1 MTMVNPYATLNQL
14 KTWVGVGTADTVD
27 DTMFEM
33 AIESASRMVDDDCD
47 RVFYASGT
55 AVARVFAPSDH
66 YLAQIDDAIS
76 ITAVATDDGSGTYA
90 TGWTVATDYQTEPLN
105 GIVGGQAW
113 PITRLRAVGSLTFPT
128 NMYPYSSDIGEA
140 TLKVTGQWGF
150 GTATPIAITQAT
162 LILAARIWKRAD
174 SILGVAGFGDLGALR
189 VSRSD
194 PDYSNLI
201 SRYVRTKVGTA

>member
-1 MTMVNPYATLNQL
+1 MITNGYATLNQL
-14 KTWVGVGTADTVD
+14 KVWVGVGTADAVD

-66 YLAQIDDAIS
+66 YVAQIDDAIA
-76 ITAVATDDGSGTYA
+76 ITSVATDDDEDGVYE
-90 TGWTVATDYQTEPLN
+90 TVWAATDYQTEPLN
-105 GIVGGQAW
+105 GTVGGQPW
-113 PITRLRAVGSLTFPT
+113 PITRLRA
-128 NMYPYSSDIGEA
+128 IGDQMFDDDDAQA

-162 LILAARIWKRAD
+162 LILASRIYKRAD
-174 SILGVAGFGDLGALR
+174 SPLGVAGFGDMGAMR
-189 VSRSD
+189 VTRND
-194 PDYSNLI
+194 PDYANLI
-201 SRYVRTKVGTA
+201 SRYVRTKVGSA

>member
-1 MTMVNPYATLNQL
+1 LSITNGYATLNQL
-14 KTWVGVGTADTVD
+14 KVWVGVGTADAVD

-66 YLAQIDDAIS
+66 YVAHIDDAIAITS
-76 ITAVATDDGSGTYA
+76 IQTDEDEDGVYETTWAT
-90 TGWTVATDYQTEPLN
+90 TDYQTEPLN
-105 GIVGGQAW
+105 GVVGGQAW
-113 PITRLRAVGSLTFPT
+113 PITRLRA
-128 NMYPYSSDIGEA
+128 IGTKRFDDDDAQA

-162 LILAARIWKRAD
+162 LILASRIYKRAD
-174 SILGVAGFGDLGALR
+174 SPLGVAGFGDMGAMR
-189 VSRSD
+189 VTRND

-201 SRYVRTKVGTA
+201 SRYIRTKVSTA

>member
-1 MTMVNPYATLNQL
+1 MSITNGYATLNQL
-14 KTWVGVGTADTVD
+14 KVWVGVGTADAVD

-66 YLAQIDDAIS
+66 YVAHIDDAIAITS
-76 ITAVATDDGSGTYA
+76 IQTDEDEDGVYETTWAT
-90 TGWTVATDYQTEPLN
+90 TDYQTEPLN
-105 GIVGGQAW
+105 GVVGGQAW
-113 PITRLRAVGSLTFPT
+113 PITRLRA
-128 NMYPYSSDIGEA
+128 IGTKRFDDDDAQA

-162 LILAARIWKRAD
+162 LILASRIYKRAD
-174 SILGVAGFGDLGALR
+174 SPLGVAGFGDMGAMR
-189 VSRSD
+189 VTRND

-201 SRYVRTKVGTA
+201 SRYIRTKVSTA